1 MTSKTRFKKS
11 VLVAAIASVFTSPM
25 LIAEVSANEEQRVIV
40 AFQPGAK
47 AAVAQAVE
55 RAGGRK
61 EVDLANDNAFAI
73 TVPAQAIRGLE
84 RNPNVLYIEEDVK
97 RELFSSEFEPGQPY
111 GIGMVQA
118 DQLSAALAGNRKV
131 CVIDSGYDLGHPD
144 LQTSGV
150 DGVFDSGTGNW
161 YTDENGHGTHVT
173 GTIAALANGV
183 GVVGVIPNGQLNIH
197 VVKVFG
203 ESGWA
208 YSSNLISAA
217 DQCANYGSNVINM
230 SLGGTFSSTTE
241 RNAFQRLNDAGVLSI
256 AAAGNSGNTQL
267 SYPASYPAV
276 VSVAAVDRDGNHASF
291 SQRNSEVEIAAP
303 GVDVM
308 STVPRGTGS
317 LALFSAGGSTFSGLA
332 MEGSPNGEASGDLVD
347 CGLGTSTCQGA
358 QGNVCLI
365 ERGQISFADKVLAC
379 QNGGGVGAVIY
390 NNESGP
396 LSGTLG
402 GVTVSIP
409 ALGISQADGQ
419 AALGSI
425 GSSASVSVGASDW
438 AAFNGT
444 SMASPHVAGVAA
456 LVWSYFTECSNDE
469 IRAALNATAE
479 DRGTAGRDNLYG
491 YGIVKA
497 KDAYDYLTANGC
509 AGGDNGGGDDGD
521 TGGDDGDTGGGDD
534 GDTGGGDDGNT
545 NITVSG
551 TTYKERGRV
560 STDLTWSGADSS
572 SVTIFRNGSSVATVS
587 NTGSYTDATNIRG
600 GGTLTYKVCEAGTQT
615 CSDEITV
622 SY

>member
-1 MTSKTRFKKS
+1 MTNKIKFKKS
-11 VLVAAIASVFTSPM
+11 MLVAAMASVFASPM
-25 LIAEVSANEEQRVIV
+25 LIAEVSANDEQRVIV

-47 AAVAQAVE
+47 AAVSQAVE

-61 EVDLANDNAFAI
+61 EVELANDNAFAI
-73 TVPAQAIRGLE
+73 TVPAQAIQGLE

-118 DQLSAALAGNRKV
+118 DQVSAALAGNRKV

-161 YTDENGHGTHVT
+161 FTDENGHGTHVT
-173 GTIAALANGV
+173 GTIAALANGL
-183 GVVGVIPNGQLNIH
+183 GVVGVVPNGQLNIH
-197 VVKVFG
+197 VVKVFA

-208 YSSNLISAA
+208 YSSNLIAAA

-230 SLGGTFSSTTE
+230 SLGGSFSSTTE
-241 RNAFQRLNDAGVLSI
+241 RNAFQRLNDDGVLSI

-291 SQRNSEVEIAAP
+291 SQRNSSVEIAGP

-317 LALFSAGGSTFSGLA
+317 LALFSAGGATYSGLP
-332 MEGSPNGEASGDLVD
+332 MDGSPDGDVNGGLVD

-358 QGNVCLI
+358 QGNICLV
-365 ERGQISFADKVLAC
+365 ERGQVSFADKVLAC

-390 NNESGP
+390 NNEAGA

-402 GVTVSIP
+402 GVSVNIP

-419 AALGSI
+419 TALGSV

-438 AAFNGT
+438 ASFNGT

-456 LVWSYFTECSNDE
+456 LVWSYFTECTNDE

-479 DRGTAGRDNLYG
+479 DRGAAGRDNLYG

-497 KDAYDYLTANGC
+497 KDAYDYLATNGC
-509 AGGDNGGGDDGD
+509 AGGNG
-521 TGGDDGDTGGGDD
+521 GDTGGGDD
-534 GDTGGGDDGNT
+534 GGDTGGGDDGVTSIALTANA
-545 NITVSG
+545 
-551 TTYKERGRV
+551 YKVRGRASV
-560 STDLTWSGADSS
+560 DLSWSGAESS
-572 SVTIFRNGSSVATVS
+572 SVTIFRNGSSVATVA
-587 NTGSYTDATNIRG
+587 NTGSYTDETGLRG
-600 GGTLTYKVCEAGTQT
+600 GGTLTYKVCEAGTET
-615 CSDEITV
+615 CSDEVTT

>member
-1 MTSKTRFKKS
+1 M
-11 VLVAAIASVFTSPM
+11 
-25 LIAEVSANEEQRVIV
+25 
-40 AFQPGAK
+40 G
-47 AAVAQAVE
+47 
-55 RAGGRK
+55 
-61 EVDLANDNAFAI
+61 
-73 TVPAQAIRGLE
+73 
-84 RNPNVLYIEEDVK
+84 
-97 RELFSSEFEPGQPY
+97 
-111 GIGMVQA
+111 
-118 DQLSAALAGNRKV
+118 
-131 CVIDSGYDLGHPD
+131 
-144 LQTSGV
+144 
-150 DGVFDSGTGNW
+150 
-161 YTDENGHGTHVT
+161 
-173 GTIAALANGV
+173 
-183 GVVGVIPNGQLNIH
+183 
-197 VVKVFG
+197 
-203 ESGWA
+203 
-208 YSSNLISAA
+208 
-217 DQCANYGSNVINM
+217 
-230 SLGGTFSSTTE
+230 
-241 RNAFQRLNDAGVLSI
+241 
-256 AAAGNSGNTQL
+256 
-267 SYPASYPAV
+267 
-276 VSVAAVDRDGNHASF
+276 
-291 SQRNSEVEIAAP
+291 
-303 GVDVM
+303 
-308 STVPRGTGS
+308 
-317 LALFSAGGSTFSGLA
+317 
-332 MEGSPNGEASGDLVD
+332 GSPNGEASGALVD

-358 QGNVCLI
+358 QNNVCLI
-365 ERGQISFADKVLAC
+365 ERGQVSFADKVLAC

-390 NNESGP
+390 NNEAGP

-521 TGGDDGDTGGGDD
+521 TGGGDD

-572 SVTIFRNGSSVATVS
+572 SVTIFRNSSSVATVS